1 MCNERVIDIGDL
13 VEVKRQFFYKGIFN
27 FSSEYDLGIVLE
39 KSPEDYDEDY
49 LVLLIN
55 HKNNH
60 NHITYRRLNE
70 VKKL

>member
-13 VEVKRQFFYKGIFN
+13 VEVKRQFFHMGIFN

-39 KSPEDYDEDY
+39 KSPKNYSEDY
-49 LVLLIN
+49 LVLLVN
-55 HKNNH
+55 YKNKN